1 MCDGVNLL
9 SSDLRHVFTTSS
21 QNVVVTQEAGS
32 HSPIK
37 YSVSDA
43 ETGLQSRKNVQN
55 GQFVT
60 YLESA
65 PLPGNAGNSFVTE
78 LVHREGRG
86 YLNYPTAWHKPPETK
101 SGNKR
106 PNGAASR
113 DAEMEFESEASHA
126 TSLSLDGVT
135 SRCNMPREG
144 HARTPQS
151 TALLAD
157 RTSSTSCDEIEFT
170 EVEAFDAPQSYRSP
184 FLQGGFVQPIVQETA
199 ESDVKGDMQCID
211 VDESYNTLRGEW
223 QKVNY
228 KPVQSQVNDAP
239 VSWGL
244 CIPKPKPKS
253 TFQSPI
259 RRILTINP
267 Q

>member
-65 PLPGNAGNSFVTE
+65 PLP
-78 LVHREGRG
+78 
-86 YLNYPTAWHKPPETK
+86 
-101 SGNKR
+101 
-106 PNGAASR
+106 

-126 TSLSLDGVT
+126 TSLSLDGKPYI
-135 SRCNMPREG
+135 SSKKAFQKAQEGRGNAGMLSLREMYTG
-144 HARTPQS
+144 K
-151 TALLAD
+151 
-157 RTSSTSCDEIEFT
+157 
-170 EVEAFDAPQSYRSP
+170 
-184 FLQGGFVQPIVQETA
+184 GGFVQPIVQETA

-223 QKVNY
+223 QK
-228 KPVQSQVNDAP
+228 
-239 VSWGL
+239 
-244 CIPKPKPKS
+244 
-253 TFQSPI
+253 
-259 RRILTINP
+259 
-267 Q
+267 